1 MYIYIYIHV
10 YIHICMCECMNV
22 YIYAYF
28 YTYTHILT
36 CTCICMHM
44 YVYVCVCVCVHIY
57 KSLKLFCVFGGTR
70 WRACSA
76 LYVYKVHL
84 CVSAWISIYMYVHSH
99 MYTYTH
105 EYICP
110 YIHISDELFCVFG
123 GTSRRAYSASG
134 PPWTCCC
141 CKVCHDL
148 LHLCHLTC
156 SYVRNDSLMYM
167 RWRVCTCN
175 MTHMWHICAWKRASR
190 VLCHTH
196 NSHTQLVI
204 WNSFI
209 YMKWRVCTCNM
220 THSYMWHFTGH
231 TMNESYTHMNE
242 SCHTHVT
249 WLIHICDMTHSFV
262 WHHVTRIHGSCHTYE
277 WLIATNECVNVSHI
291 HTHTTT
297 HTHSRASGTPR
308 TCCCCKVCHDW
319 LYVCDITHSY
329 EVVTTHRISLV

>member
-10 YIHICMCECMNV
+10 YLHICMCECMNV

-44 YVYVCVCVCVHIY
+44 YVCVCVCVCVHIY

-156 SYVRNDSLMYM
+156 SYVQNDSLMYM

-175 MTHMWHICAWKRASR
+175 MTHMWHICAWKRASL
-190 VLCHTH
+190 VLWHTHNLCHTH
-196 NSHTQLVI
+196 NSLFETRSYI
-204 WNSFI
+204 WNDVF
-209 YMKWRVCTCNM
+209 V
-220 THSYMWHFTGH
+220 
-231 TMNESYTHMNE
+231 
-242 SCHTHVT
+242 HVT
-249 WLIHICDMTHSFV
+249 WLIHICDISQG
-262 WHHVTRIHGSCHTYE
+262 TR
-277 WLIATNECVNVSHI
+277 WMSHI
-291 HTHTTT
+291 HIWMSHVTHM
-297 HTHSRASGTPR
+297 
-308 TCCCCKVCHDW
+308 
-319 LYVCDITHSY
+319 
-329 EVVTTHRISLV
+329 